1 MRFLQKKKRKKKE
14 KRKTLKVR
22 KVMINTSFNIFFL
35 KPLRKLK
42 IHHQMIVKYIIKMA
56 LQTKFDIILL
66 KIHLM
71 LKFAGK
77 FQ

>member
-1 MRFLQKKKRKKKE
+1 MRILQKKKRKKKR

-42 IHHQMIVKYIIKMA
+42 IHHQVIVKLIKMA